1 MSVFSLF
8 NITLNIISKAMKE
21 SRFLRLIAN
30 VILVSVCL
38 LTCSVTFLD
47 PNDFDTVFAP
57 HDKGSV
63 ESDIISIIF
72 CINSEDS
79 NVMKIARI
87 FDEKGGLATFFVTAK
102 WAENNGEILSDL
114 VDKGHEIGN
123 HGYLNRDFSA
133 LSFSECRD
141 EIKTAERV
149 IEGVCGYKTRIFLPP
164 KGKFSDSTAIAC
176 RQLGYNLIAWS
187 KSAVADTPDKV
198 LLLSR
203 EARSGD
209 VVLMST
215 SDVTLSVLDDILD
228 GYIECGFQIKSV
240 SENISTQ

>member
-1 MSVFSLF
+1 
-8 NITLNIISKAMKE
+8 MKE

-57 HDKGSV
+57 HDKGSA

-102 WAENNGEILSDL
+102 WAENNGEILSYL

-133 LSFSECRD
+133 LNYKEAKED
-141 EIKTAERV
+141 LKTCERV
-149 IEGVCGYKTRIFLPP
+149 IENICGYKTVLFMPP
-164 KGKFSDSTAIAC
+164 RGKYNNSTLVAC
-176 RQLGYNLIAWS
+176 DELGYKMVLSTKRAIS
-187 KSAVADTPDKV
+187 DDSGEVKSISISANAGDII
-198 LLLSR
+198 LLSPD
-203 EARSGD
+203 E
-209 VVLMST
+209 
-215 SDVTLSVLDDILD
+215 VTLEVLDEIIK
-228 GYIECGFQIKSV
+228 GIKSRGFKIKSV
-240 SENISTQ
+240 GANIA